1 MEGFP
6 KGPQAENLKRSMNPD
21 RVEVQEVGTRTV
33 EERISNPSLYT
44 VVEAGEYEEKIP
56 GSVSL
61 ILSDKNQ
68 VGKITKFGL
77 LASLTLTAALN
88 IDTEYESKNIK
99 NPLSDP
105 NKLAKNL
112 ETIDTATFLKN
123 VKEQVCSTI
132 DGEFMNRFS
141 VVDAEGKE
149 SFNPGAFIIPFAISL
164 TEQCQTKVDVQVRV
178 PYHFARTFKEISASN
193 PESRDELVQKL
204 ADFIQQEVRN
214 QLVIRGVAGVTKTA
228 LVWNKKENVLYKGE
242 PVVDFGKLDI
252 SDIVATGTASAE
264 AERSSLNNKEDSLQ
278 NDNPENIALA
288 ADRLKDFMPLLKSAF
303 ESSGVDSS
311 VVENITSLA
320 YEHNL
325 VEDDVNE
332 LALMAQEILG
342 EVMNDDENSSLDLAY
357 QLIQEYNNGNPK
369 VIEKINNN
377 PDYKKKMSS
386 LLEEQRG
393 VKVNFTVKAEFE
405 KETVYPV
412 ALVLPLFLLL
422 LGSLRLQRSP
432 GVTYPVKHN
441 GYVIKES
448 MPDTILTR
456 TETLYDSVRRRMFSE
471 TTPQELEK
479 ERSFNDVFDG
489 VQIPYEDKQTL
500 IDHLLVEEVL
510 PDLDESIREPFINYV
525 EIIENN
531 KQFLK
536 SSTREEGITK
546 GTYNTPEE
554 AERKITEDLLEMW
567 EKHDA
572 YLYPMSGIDVKTVLN
587 YRHSEHVVSWAK
599 TLAELFVSLMKESDN
614 TEEFRSLLQDHIE
627 GAKEAGYK
635 NRNTYVKSSVKR

>member
-228 LVWNKKENVLYKGE
+228 LVWNKKENVLYKG
-242 PVVDFGKLDI
+242 
-252 SDIVATGTASAE
+252 
-264 AERSSLNNKEDSLQ
+264 
-278 NDNPENIALA
+278 
-288 ADRLKDFMPLLKSAF
+288 
-303 ESSGVDSS
+303 
-311 VVENITSLA
+311 
-320 YEHNL
+320 
-325 VEDDVNE
+325 
-332 LALMAQEILG
+332 
-342 EVMNDDENSSLDLAY
+342 
-357 QLIQEYNNGNPK
+357 
-369 VIEKINNN
+369 
-377 PDYKKKMSS
+377 
-386 LLEEQRG
+386 
-393 VKVNFTVKAEFE
+393 
-405 KETVYPV
+405 
-412 ALVLPLFLLL
+412 
-422 LGSLRLQRSP
+422 
-432 GVTYPVKHN
+432 
-441 GYVIKES
+441 
-448 MPDTILTR
+448 
-456 TETLYDSVRRRMFSE
+456 
-471 TTPQELEK
+471 
-479 ERSFNDVFDG
+479 
-489 VQIPYEDKQTL
+489 
-500 IDHLLVEEVL
+500 
-510 PDLDESIREPFINYV
+510 
-525 EIIENN
+525 
-531 KQFLK
+531 
-536 SSTREEGITK
+536 
-546 GTYNTPEE
+546 
-554 AERKITEDLLEMW
+554 
-567 EKHDA
+567 
-572 YLYPMSGIDVKTVLN
+572 
-587 YRHSEHVVSWAK
+587 
-599 TLAELFVSLMKESDN
+599 
-614 TEEFRSLLQDHIE
+614 
-627 GAKEAGYK
+627 
-635 NRNTYVKSSVKR
+635 